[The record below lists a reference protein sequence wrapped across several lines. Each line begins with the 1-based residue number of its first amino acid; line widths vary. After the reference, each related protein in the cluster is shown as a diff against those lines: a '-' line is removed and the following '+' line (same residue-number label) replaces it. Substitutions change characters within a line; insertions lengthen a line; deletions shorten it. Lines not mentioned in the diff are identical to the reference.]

1 MKVPPNHC
9 IRPSESRDGI
19 LWPVRRSRP
28 RGITLIE
35 LMIAVGIVTAVVGVM
50 GFLSLGTWRTF
61 LISRSYMDVEGL
73 ARLAMDWMVRDIRA
87 ATQIYDTSDPS
98 VTIDGSTYST
108 SSDELVLWKRSDEE
122 YEDFYVFIVYHLVT
136 ASYLYRIVDGPDPVD
151 GSYGSAD
158 ADKLITPYVSTLNFE
173 DGEDPGTD
181 PDSDTDL
188 VGLSLTVSKTRFGK
202 ERNKTLTS
210 AVRLRNR

>member
-73 ARLAMDWMVRDIRA
+73 ARLAMDWMARDIRGA
-87 ATQIYDTSDPS
+87 VQIYTSKDIDGDTYTTGSSQLVLEKISDVVVYFLTEKGSDVVVYSLTGSDPYDLKRRKNTSPDVIKLIATDIYSLNFDTS
-98 VTIDGSTYST
+98 STT
-108 SSDELVLWKRSDEE
+108 LVE
-122 YEDFYVFIVYHLVT
+122 
-136 ASYLYRIVDGPDPVD
+136 
-151 GSYGSAD
+151 
-158 ADKLITPYVSTLNFE
+158 
-173 DGEDPGTD
+173 
-181 PDSDTDL
+181 
-188 VGLSLTVSKTRFGK
+188 LSLKVSKT
-202 ERNKTLTS
+202 
-210 AVRLRNR
+210 